1 MHVLSR
7 LRLRTKLAVLM
18 GLSALAVVASIA
30 VASSILH
37 QRMLDDRLE
46 KLQSMSQAAAGI
58 EQALQAQVAD
68 HTITQEQA
76 LDQLR
81 RSIHAIR
88 FDAGAGY
95 VVAQSIDPDVVVA
108 HGSNPAL
115 EGKASSA
122 KDPSG
127 RPLTDLIRQALGS
140 GTEGQ
145 IAYLFPKP
153 GQTTPVPK

>member
-1 MHVLSR
+1 MTLLSR
-7 LRLRTKLAVLM
+7 LRLRTKLTVLM

-46 KLQSMSQAAAGI
+46 KLHSMSQAATGI
-58 EQALQAQVAD
+58 AQALQTQVAA
-68 HTITQEQA
+68 HAITQEQA

-81 RSIHAIR
+81 RAIHAIR

-95 VVAQSIDPDVVVA
+95 LVAQTIDPDMVVA
-108 HGSNPAL
+108 HGGNPAL

-122 KDPSG
+122 KPEPQVESSVFMSSEW
-127 RPLTDLIRQALGS
+127 R
-140 GTEGQ
+140 
-145 IAYLFPKP
+145 
-153 GQTTPVPK
+153 